1 MKWRLIICIGLIAA
15 CPKVAFGHGLDCNV
29 PAIGFDEP
37 LTHNFSVRD
46 ENGSGSLWTGLA
58 GCNAATNMAG
68 GDGEVACI
76 RGQQGTE
83 VHSSL
88 ESLDAFIGCKSS
100 VILEYRVGFQN
111 DAGQASL
118 ALEVFPDGAASWV
131 SVLNWQESH
140 GAGGSGELV
149 SIDLSQFSGRGFSPF
164 KVRWRFQSP
173 PGTEAAMVQ
182 LDDVRLTCTNGPSAD
197 LDITLTGDRGPFPA
211 GAVRRYQLTAINLG
225 ASSAEN
231 TLLSV
236 QLPASATLLRSSLAM
251 ESSVAGRV
259 ITYSLGTLEEGFVSL
274 VSADILFGDSNTEP
288 VVVHFESPTC
298 DIRTNNNSRELTVT
312 VDASSTARTKLARYS
327 GRVRSLHKLFGRAA
341 RAKQC
346 PVSGSNLNE
355 MRAALLRLPK
365 SRIKPVV
372 SLLAGPDAAD
382 INASFARLNKLANE
396 RRLASRS
403 CLAQLRVARKHS
415 ANLLKALLF
424 ISGSTQ
430 S

>member
-1 MKWRLIICIGLIAA
+1 MKWCLIICIGLIAA

-29 PAIGFDEP
+29 PAIRFDEP
-37 LTHNFSVRD
+37 INHNFSVRD
-46 ENGSGSLWTGLA
+46 EISSGTVWTSLA
-58 GCNAATNMAG
+58 GCNATVNVVS
-68 GDGEVACI
+68 GDGDAACV
-76 RGQQGTE
+76 RGQADSA
-83 VHSSL
+83 VHTDL

-100 VILEYRVGFQN
+100 VVLEYRIIFKN
-111 DAGQASL
+111 DAGQANL
-118 ALEVFPDGAASWV
+118 ALEVLPDGAADWV
-131 SVLNWQESH
+131 SLLHWQETH
-140 GAGGSGELV
+140 GIEGNGEFV
-149 SIDLSQFSGRGFSPF
+149 SLNLTQFSSRGFSPV

-173 PGTEAAMVQ
+173 PGTDDVMVQ
-182 LDDVRLTCTNGPSAD
+182 LDDIRLTCTAGPSAD
-197 LDITLTGDRGPFPA
+197 LDITLSGDRGPFPA

-225 ASSAEN
+225 SSSSEN

-236 QLPASATLLRSSLAM
+236 QLPTSATLLRSSLAM

-274 VSADILFGDSNTEP
+274 ISADILFGDASTEP
-288 VVVHFESPTC
+288 IVVHFESPTC
-298 DIRTNNNSRELTVT
+298 DIRTNNNSRDLTIT
-312 VDASSTARTKLARYS
+312 VDTSSTARKKLARYT
-327 GRVRSLHKLFGRAA
+327 GLVRSLHKLSGRAA

-346 PVSGSNLNE
+346 PVSGNNLNE

-403 CLAQLRVARKHS
+403 CLAQLRLVRKHS